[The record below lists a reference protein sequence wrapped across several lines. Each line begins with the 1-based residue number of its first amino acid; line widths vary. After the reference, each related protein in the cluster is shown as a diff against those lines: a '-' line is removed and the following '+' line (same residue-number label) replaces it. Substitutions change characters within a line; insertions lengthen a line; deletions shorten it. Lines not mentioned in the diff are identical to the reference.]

1 MKIAPNKILTLFA
14 VLLFCNF
21 AFSTNNPP
29 APAPSALPPPPGL
42 TVDNGVYFLLAFSLI
57 LAFYKLSKIKK
68 TLN

>member
-1 MKIAPNKILTLFA
+1 MKIAPDKIFVTVAFLLISSLSFA
-14 VLLFCNF
+14 
-21 AFSTNNPP
+21 TPNPP
-29 APAPSALPPPPGL
+29 QPLAPPPGL